1 MSIQQVLGFDFGEK
15 RIGVA
20 SGQSITGS
28 ANPLVT
34 LNSKHNKPDWLAI
47 EKLISEWQPDAL
59 IVGLPFY
66 LDGSKSEMTKRAEK
80 FSRQLEGRFHL
91 PVHTHNEA
99 LSSFE
104 AELFLQ
110 NQSPGRS
117 SGQSPGQSCGKKT
130 QHNKQDIDKLAAA
143 IIVQSW
149 LEQNT

>member
-20 SGQSITGS
+20 SGQSITRS
-28 ANPLVT
+28 ANPITT
-34 LNSKHNKPDWLAI
+34 LNAINNKPDWKAI
-47 EKLISEWQPDAL
+47 EDLIKEWKPDAL

-66 LDGSKSEMTKRAEK
+66 LDGTKSEMTLRAEK
-80 FSRQLEGRFHL
+80 FSRQLDGRFHL

-104 AELFLQ
+104 AEQFLQ
-110 NQSPGRS
+110 NQP
-117 SGQSPGQSCGKKT
+117 QGKKK
-130 QHNKQDIDKLAAA
+130 QHNKPDIDKLAAA

>member
-20 SGQSITGS
+20 SGQSITCS
-28 ANPLVT
+28 SNPITT
-34 LNSKHNKPDWLAI
+34 LTSKNNKPDWAAI
-47 EKLISEWQPDAL
+47 ELLITEWKPDAL

-66 LDGSKSEMTKRAEK
+66 LDGSKSEMTLRAEK

-91 PVHTHNEA
+91 PIYTHNEA

-104 AELFLQ
+104 AEQFL
-110 NQSPGRS
+110 ND
-117 SGQSPGQSCGKKT
+117 KKK
-130 QHNKQDIDKLAAA
+130 QHNKAEIDKIAAA

>member
-20 SGQSITGS
+20 SGQFITCS
-28 ANPLVT
+28 SNPITT
-34 LNSKHNKPDWLAI
+34 LTSLNNKPDWASI
-47 EKLISEWQPDAL
+47 AALISEWKPDAL

-66 LDGSKSEMTKRAEK
+66 LDGSKSEMTERAEK

-91 PVHTHNEA
+91 PTYTHNEA

-104 AELFLQ
+104 AEQFLQ
-110 NQSPGRS
+110 D
-117 SGQSPGQSCGKKT
+117 KKK
-130 QHNKQDIDKLAAA
+130 QHNKQDIDKIAAA

>member
-1 MSIQQVLGFDFGEK
+1 MSIHQVLGFDFGEK

-20 SGQSITGS
+20 SGQSITCS
-28 ANPLVT
+28 SNPVT
-34 LNSKHNKPDWLAI
+34 TLTSLNNKPDWAAI
-47 EKLISEWQPDAL
+47 QSLISEWKPDAL

-66 LDGSKSEMTKRAEK
+66 LDGSKSEMTERAEK

-91 PVHTHNEA
+91 PVYTHNEA

-104 AELFLQ
+104 AEQFLQ
-110 NQSPGRS
+110 S
-117 SGQSPGQSCGKKT
+117 KKK
-130 QHNKQDIDKLAAA
+130 QHNKQDIDKIAAA

>member
-1 MSIQQVLGFDFGEK
+1 MSVHQVLGFDFGEK

-20 SGQSITGS
+20 SGQSITCS
-28 ANPLVT
+28 ANPITT
-34 LNSKHNKPDWLAI
+34 LNAINNKPDWSAI
-47 EKLISEWQPDAL
+47 ESLITEWKPDAL

-66 LDGSKSEMTKRAEK
+66 LDGSESEMTKRAAK

-91 PVHTHNEA
+91 PIYTHNEA

-104 AELFLQ
+104 AEQFLQ
-110 NQSPGRS
+110 DKFQ
-117 SGQSPGQSCGKKT
+117 GKKK

>member
-1 MSIQQVLGFDFGEK
+1 MSIHLVLGFDFGEK

-20 SGQSITGS
+20 SGQSITCS
-28 ANPLVT
+28 SNPITT
-34 LNSKHNKPDWLAI
+34 LTSLNNKPDWAAI
-47 EKLISEWQPDAL
+47 QLLISEWKPDAL

-66 LDGSKSEMTKRAEK
+66 LDGSKSEMTERAEK

-91 PVHTHNEA
+91 PVYTHNEA

-104 AELFLQ
+104 AEQFLQ
-110 NQSPGRS
+110 S
-117 SGQSPGQSCGKKT
+117 KKK
-130 QHNKQDIDKLAAA
+130 QHNKQDIDKIAAA

>member
-20 SGQSITGS
+20 SGQSITCS
-28 ANPLVT
+28 SNPITT
-34 LNSKHNKPDWLAI
+34 LTSKNNKPDWTAI
-47 EKLISEWQPDAL
+47 EALILEWKPDAL
-59 IVGLPFY
+59 IVGLPYY
-66 LDGSKSEMTKRAEK
+66 LDGTKSDMTERAEK

-91 PVHTHNEA
+91 PIYTHNEA

-104 AELFLQ
+104 AEQFLHDKL
-110 NQSPGRS
+110 S
-117 SGQSPGQSCGKKT
+117 GKKK
-130 QHNKQDIDKLAAA
+130 QHDKQDIDKIAAA

>member
-20 SGQSITGS
+20 SGQSITS
-28 ANPLVT
+28 SSNPVT
-34 LNSKHNKPDWLAI
+34 TLTSKNNKPDWPAI
-47 EKLISEWQPDAL
+47 EALISEWKPDAL
-59 IVGLPFY
+59 IVGLPYY
-66 LDGSKSEMTKRAEK
+66 LDGTKSEMTERAEK

-91 PVHTHNEA
+91 PVYTHNEA

-104 AELFLQ
+104 AEQFLQ
-110 NQSPGRS
+110 D
-117 SGQSPGQSCGKKT
+117 KKK
-130 QHNKQDIDKLAAA
+130 QHDKQDIDKIAAA

>member
-1 MSIQQVLGFDFGEK
+1 MTQQVLGFDFGEH

-20 SGQSITGS
+20 SGQSITRS
-28 ANPLVT
+28 ANPITT
-34 LNSKHNKPDWLAI
+34 LTSVNNKPDWEAI
-47 EKLISEWQPDAL
+47 EKLILQWKPDAL

-66 LDGSKSEMTKRAEK
+66 LDGSKSEMTKKAEK

-104 AELFLQ
+104 AEQFLQ
-110 NQSPGRS
+110 
-117 SGQSPGQSCGKKT
+117 GKKK
-130 QHNKQDIDKLAAA
+130 QHDKQDIDKIAAA

>member
-1 MSIQQVLGFDFGEK
+1 MSVQQVLGFDFGEK

-34 LNSKHNKPDWLAI
+34 LNSKNSKPDWTAI
-47 EKLISEWQPDAL
+47 EKLIAQWQPDAL

-66 LDGSKSEMTKRAEK
+66 LDGTKSDMTLRAEK
-80 FSRQLEGRFHL
+80 FSRQLEGRFNL

-104 AELFLQ
+104 AEQFLQ
-110 NQSPGRS
+110 NQNA
-117 SGQSPGQSCGKKT
+117 GKKK
-130 QHNKQDIDKLAAA
+130 QHDKQDIDKLAAA